1 MSTPNKA
8 GASPKT
14 KKKKSAAP
22 TVQKIPNDIYEAELF
37 RLQTEFV
44 KLQEWVR
51 HTGARLVV
59 IFEGRDAAGKGGAI
73 KRITEYLSPRIAHVA
88 ALPVPT
94 GRERGQWYY
103 QRYIAHLPTKGEIVL
118 FDRSWYNRAGIEKVM
133 GFCTPHEHALFLR
146 QTPIFEQMLID
157 DGILLRKYWFS
168 VSDTEQLRRFKA
180 RLNDPVR
187 QWKLSPMDLESVYR
201 WEDYSRAKDEM
212 MVHTDTPVSP
222 WYVVESDIKKH
233 ARLNMMAHLLST
245 VNYSEVEIP
254 KVTLPDRPV
263 VTGNYQRPAR
273 ELQKFVTDHVATLM
287 S

>member
-1 MSTPNKA
+1 MSTTKRDGPPSKPN
-8 GASPKT
+8 
-14 KKKKSAAP
+14 KKSASPA
-22 TVQKIPNDIYEAELF
+22 VAKISDEVYEAELF
-37 RLQTEFV
+37 RLQTELV

-51 HTGARLVV
+51 YFGARVV
-59 IFEGRDAAGKGGAI
+59 VLFEGRDAAGKGGAI
-73 KRITEYLSPRIAHVA
+73 KRITEYLSPRIARIA
-88 ALPVPT
+88 ALPVPSD
-94 GRERGQWYY
+94 RERGQWYY

-133 GFCTPHEHALFLR
+133 GFCTPQEYALFMR

-168 VSDTEQLRRFKA
+168 VSEAEQLRRFKA

-187 QWKLSPMDLESVYR
+187 RWKLSPIDLESVYR

-212 MVHTDTPVSP
+212 MVHTDTPESP

-245 VNYSEVEIP
+245 IPYRDVETP
-254 KVTLPDRPV
+254 KVKLPRRPV
-263 VTGNYQRPAR
+263 VSGNYQRPPR
-273 ELQKFVTDHVATLM
+273 ELSTYVADHAATLI
-287 S
+287 